1 MRFDVAAPAAGVA
14 AVGVVDAE
22 GMAADD
28 LRFLVLDQPEPV
40 RVTVVVADPTGL
52 RGGLYV
58 ERALQA
64 AGPDRRFEV
73 SVVDGRD
80 LSSWSAEQAGAA
92 HAFVVL
98 GTRTLERRGRELIAS
113 ALASGGSALVAAGP
127 DVDPQTLADVLG
139 FVPGVDGAVRS
150 FRPAGATLVV
160 GDTRHPVFRVFAAP
174 AAALGDVAFDRYRQ
188 LDEATGGVLARFSG
202 GPAALVEVPR
212 DRGRMLLFASDLDN
226 QWNRFPL
233 SPAFVPFVVE
243 AADYLT
249 VGGRSRPEYLLPA
262 TPAGSQAI
270 PGVVAVPS
278 AAAGDGPA
286 LRATRRVALN
296 VDTRESNPASMTE
309 QAFLDA
315 LPRVPRLPTADPAA
329 DARRAEDEQRL
340 WQVGLLTMLVA
351 LAGEGLRAG
360 APRKSHRIGARWTSV
375 RTSSGQSSPKRAA
388 GGTGGRG

>member
-1 MRFDVAAPAAGVA
+1 
-14 AVGVVDAE
+14 
-22 GMAADD
+22 
-28 LRFLVLDQPEPV
+28 
-40 RVTVVVADPTGL
+40 
-52 RGGLYV
+52 
-58 ERALQA
+58 
-64 AGPDRRFEV
+64 
-73 SVVDGRD
+73 
-80 LSSWSAEQAGAA
+80 
-92 HAFVVL
+92 
-98 GTRTLERRGRELIAS
+98 
-113 ALASGGSALVAAGP
+113 
-127 DVDPQTLADVLG
+127 
-139 FVPGVDGAVRS
+139 
-150 FRPAGATLVV
+150 VV

-174 AAALGDVAFDRYRQ
+174 AAALGDVPFDRYRQ
-188 LDEATGGVLARFSG
+188 LDEATGAVLARFSG

-249 VGGRSRPEYLLPA
+249 AGGRGQLEYLLPA

-278 AAAGDGPA
+278 AAGDGPV

-309 QAFLDA
+309 QAFLDE
-315 LPRVPRLPTADPAA
+315 LPRVPRVPTADPAA

-351 LAGEGLRAG
+351 LAGEGLVGR
-360 APRKSHRIGARWTSV
+360 
-375 RTSSGQSSPKRAA
+375 RAA
-388 GGTGGRG
+388 